1 MRPVRRGAAALA
13 ALVFLAACQPLPRP
27 FAPAE
32 RSGRAPVVPAED
44 AYGVTIRPVSGMAP
58 ALAAPFAA
66 ELVAALDRRG
76 VPAVLSAGRARGSLV
91 HGAAE
96 ARPLDGER
104 LEVAIEWRAV
114 GRDGRG
120 LGRHRVTARPAR
132 RVWQAA
138 SAPLVERLAAGSAD
152 GIAALLRGAAPGRE
166 SRKPAIRV
174 GPLAAPPG
182 LDGGILRRAMVDAMR
197 AAGIAVSPRGPG
209 GPLLTATVSLG
220 PPADGRR
227 RLRVEWRL
235 DDAGGRRLGALV
247 QENHVARE
255 TLTADWPSTVRL
267 IARAAVGE
275 LGGLLARAGDAAPT
289 PPVDGSARPP

>member
-1 MRPVRRGAAALA
+1 MRAVSRGAAALA
-13 ALVFLAACQPLPRP
+13 ALALLAACQPLPRP

-44 AYGVTIRPVSGMAP
+44 AYGVTLRPVSGMAP
-58 ALAAPFAA
+58 ALAARFAA
-66 ELVAALDRRG
+66 ALVAALDRRG

-91 HGAAE
+91 HGAAQ

-104 LEVAIEWRAV
+104 LEVAIEWWAIGRA
-114 GRDGRG
+114 GRG
-120 LGRHRVTARPAR
+120 LGRHRVTAQPAR
-132 RVWQAA
+132 RDWRAA
-138 SAPLVERLAAGSAD
+138 SAPLVERLAAESAD

-174 GPLAAPPG
+174 GSLAVPPG
-182 LDGGILRRAMVDAMR
+182 LDGGILRRATVDAMR
-197 AAGIAVSPRGPG
+197 AAGLAVSPGGPG
-209 GPLLTATVSLG
+209 GLLLTATVSLG

-247 QENHVARE
+247 QENRVARE

-275 LGGLLARAGDAAPT
+275 LGGLLARAGDAPA
-289 PPVDGSARPP
+289 PPVDGSAHPP